1 MLAEKL
7 LRCAVVL
14 GAITLCECTAW
25 FDGSFTLGAGALPNL
40 AAEAGA
46 EDLAG
51 GEVQADGGGP
61 TDASIGSAADSTVE
75 GSVPNDAAADGP
87 LSDAVNFDAVDEE
100 AGRTDVAPDAQACT
114 GSLSNIGTADF
125 RVSFTVTGT
134 TQGGLVALVNQR
146 GTCGPGVFWDVRM
159 SGGFVRVE
167 VDDVVNYTNFTTTG
181 VMVNDGRPH
190 DVLIQR
196 SAEVVVAFVDGVES
210 APFGAKA
217 SFGQLA
223 ALTVRV
229 DVCASNDMTAALFG
243 TLSNLCVTSP

>member
-1 MLAEKL
+1 MASDIP
-7 LRCAVVL
+7 RDS
-14 GAITLCECTAW
+14 TA
-25 FDGSFTLGAGALPNL
+25 DV
-40 AAEAGA
+40 
-46 EDLAG
+46 
-51 GEVQADGGGP
+51 EV
-61 TDASIGSAADSTVE
+61 DASGADRPLDQQALEPDSTAVGTGATDSAARDSSAIDS
-75 GSVPNDAAADGP
+75 GA
-87 LSDAVNFDAVDEE
+87 SDA
-100 AGRTDVAPDAQACT
+100 APDAQACT

-125 RVSFTVTGT
+125 RVSFTVTGA

-146 GTCGPGVFWDVRM
+146 SACGPSVFWDVRM
-159 SGGFVRVE
+159 SGGFIRVE